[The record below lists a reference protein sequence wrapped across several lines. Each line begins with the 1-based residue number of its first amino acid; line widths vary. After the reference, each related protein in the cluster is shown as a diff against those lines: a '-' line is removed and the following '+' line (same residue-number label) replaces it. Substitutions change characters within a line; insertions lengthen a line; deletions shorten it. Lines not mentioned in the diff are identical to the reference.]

1 MRRLNSKGAVLIEF
15 AFGLPILVLMMYF
28 CLDVPKAYQFVNK
41 LTTCSEMAADLIT
54 NVYSYS
60 GDSNISIE
68 DLRYVSKALEIYFL
82 GNPAKQQEYGFN
94 ISMYI
99 TCVTG
104 IDGGNFKTNW
114 VVGVDNDISNQR
126 ISVYRSFQKGS
137 IPFEGF
143 SETKSQAI
151 SSNLN
156 NTEFKNFE
164 IGKGDIKLIVEAFV
178 WRKSDSRGF
187 NKQFYMM
194 SLPMKLV
201 ANKFVVIT
209 PPKGLISDEYP
220 PMTEDELKNFRELLD
235 RHNGENSN
243 KSVEM
248 QAQRA
253 LEEIEIETL
262 LKTYMDEYERIVTN
276 EVRGN
281 YQIPSF
287 ERETLI
293 RDMVQSERNKQLLM
307 YKNQLDQKYNAQQ
320 KILDAQHESEQ
331 KGFTSSL
338 PNNC

>member
-1 MRRLNSKGAVLIEF
+1 MRRWNSKGAILIEF

-28 CLDVPKAYQFVNK
+28 CLDVPRAYQFVNK

-60 GDSNISIE
+60 GDNNISIE
-68 DLRYVSKALEIYFL
+68 ELKYVSRALEIYFL
-82 GNPAKQQEYGFN
+82 GNPARQQEYGFN

-104 IDGGNFKTNW
+104 IEGGKFKTNW
-114 VVGVDNDISNQR
+114 IVGVDNDISNQK
-126 ISVYRSFQKGS
+126 ISVYRSSQKGS

-151 SSNLN
+151 SSDLN

-164 IGKGDIKLIVEAFV
+164 IGKGDIKLVVEAFV
-178 WRKSDSRGF
+178 WRKSEGRGF
-187 NKQFYMM
+187 NRQFYMM

-220 PMTEDELKNFRELLD
+220 PMTEDELKDLQELLEKHQEED
-235 RHNGENSN
+235 SN
-243 KSVEM
+243 KSVEI
-248 QAQRA
+248 QTQRA
-253 LEEIEIETL
+253 LEEIDNEDL
-262 LKTYMDEYERIVTN
+262 LKTYMDEYRKIVERNVKQNQLSTY
-276 EVRGN
+276 EKDK
-281 YQIPSF
+281 
-287 ERETLI
+287 LI
-293 RDMVQSERNKQLLM
+293 ENMIQTERNKQQLL
-307 YKNQLDQKYNAQQ
+307 YKNLLDQKYNAQQ
-320 KILDAQHESEQ
+320 KTLDAQHKSEI
-331 KGFTSSL
+331 KNFTSSL